1 MTTEYLKQNTS
12 DYCIMLPFVEKKKEN
27 FSNQY
32 AVVFDD
38 WDVIDEHGGKNLT
51 YSLLERIQQRH
62 QKD

>member
-12 DYCIMLPFVEKKKEN
+12 KYCIMLPFVEKKKDF

-38 WDVIDEHGGKNLT
+38 WDVIDGYGEKNLPT
-51 YSLLERIQQRH
+51 LCKVEFGSDVKRY
-62 QKD
+62 